1 VEGPTRFDEAFLRKL
16 EALSVIVKRAR
27 GGDLRAERRSRR
39 VGAGIEFADH
49 REYAAGDDVRSL
61 DWSLFARLDRP
72 FVRLREED
80 EDVTLSVVVDTS
92 ASMAAGTPPKL
103 ELAVQIAAAL
113 GYVGLTSLDRI
124 AVSLV
129 GAEVREVLPPLR
141 GRAAAPRVLSFLT
154 NVTAAGRTDL
164 AAALAKMG
172 PGLGSGGGGS
182 GSGAARRG
190 LTILISDMLDPAGC
204 LPVLNCLRTSRQE
217 AVIVHLVADED
228 AAVPFD
234 GDVWLE
240 DAETGQMR
248 ALTVTPAVRRAHAER
263 HRVLLRG
270 VADLCRGRGLACL
283 QIAADVPFEDA
294 VLRILR
300 TGGVLG

>member
-1 VEGPTRFDEAFLRKL
+1 VDGPTRFDEAFLRKL
-16 EALSVIVKRAR
+16 EALIVIVKRAR

-80 EDVTLSVVVDTS
+80 EDVTLSIVVDTS

-129 GAEVREVLPPLR
+129 GAELREVLPPLR

-172 PGLGSGGGGS
+172 PGGGRGGG
-182 GSGAARRG
+182 GAARRG
-190 LTILISDMLDPAGC
+190 LTILVSDMLDPAGC
-204 LPVLNCLRTSRQE
+204 LPVLNRLRTARQE

-228 AAVPFD
+228 AAVPFE
-234 GDVWLE
+234 GDVLLE
-240 DAETGQMR
+240 DAETGQTR

-263 HRVLLRG
+263 HRALLRG

>member
-1 VEGPTRFDEAFLRKL
+1 MDGPTRFDEAFLRKL
-16 EALSVIVKRAR
+16 EALIVIVKRAR

-80 EDVTLSVVVDTS
+80 EDVTLSIVVDTS

-129 GAEVREVLPPLR
+129 GAELREVLPPLR

-172 PGLGSGGGGS
+172 PGGGRGGG
-182 GSGAARRG
+182 GAARRG
-190 LTILISDMLDPAGC
+190 LTILVSDMLDPAGC
-204 LPVLNCLRTSRQE
+204 LPVLNRLRTARQE

-228 AAVPFD
+228 AAVPFE
-234 GDVWLE
+234 GDVLLE
-240 DAETGQMR
+240 DAETGQTR

-263 HRVLLRG
+263 HRALLRG